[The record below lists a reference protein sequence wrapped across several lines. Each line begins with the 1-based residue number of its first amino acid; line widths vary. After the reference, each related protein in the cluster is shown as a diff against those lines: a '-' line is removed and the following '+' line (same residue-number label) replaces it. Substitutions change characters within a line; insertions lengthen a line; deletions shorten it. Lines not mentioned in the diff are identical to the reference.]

1 MCVSV
6 CASIL
11 AADIAKARHILH
23 TFAIHGD
30 VRGHVFAVGRA
41 GRMCERVCVSV
52 ACNQIKS
59 CTQQA
64 IAFRGIK
71 M

>member
-30 VRGHVFAVGRA
+30 VRGHVFAVGSA
-41 GRMCERVCVSV
+41 GRAYVRESLRVC
-52 ACNQIKS
+52 
-59 CTQQA
+59 
-64 IAFRGIK
+64 G

>member
-23 TFAIHGD
+23 TFAI
-30 VRGHVFAVGRA
+30 RA
-41 GRMCERVCVSV
+41 GTRVCGRQGWAYVRESLRV
-52 ACNQIKS
+52 C
-59 CTQQA
+59 
-64 IAFRGIK
+64 G

>member
-23 TFAIHGD
+23 TFAIRAGTCGD
-30 VRGHVFAVGRA
+30 VRGHVFAVG
-41 GRMCERVCVSV
+41 ERVCVSV